1 MLMERRDMISN
12 THRCLINLPHRK
24 DKLDSAVVEIRKI
37 FDIANFFKIDG
48 VIEESPYLGIAQIGR
63 AHV

>member
-48 VIEESPYLGIAQIGR
+48 VIE
-63 AHV
+63 